1 MAGAYLKFKELF
13 AYLTKYGDEL
23 RESRT
28 LVKSRHCRTSKVIG
42 YDFVKGDHV
51 TLMSVGMKFT
61 FASRWFSEITLMT
74 SKGRDG
80 FFLSIAPDHG
90 RVISDLWCRP
100 GAAVRR
106 GSN

>member
-61 FASRWFSEITLMT
+61 FVSR
-74 SKGRDG
+74 
-80 FFLSIAPDHG
+80 
-90 RVISDLWCRP
+90 
-100 GAAVRR
+100 
-106 GSN
+106 